1 MAARVEHEPMPVLK
15 RGGVSI
21 SYSDS
26 GSGLPILMSHGYSAT
41 EQMWRPQLAAITERY
56 RLITWDMRGH
66 GASDSPDDPALY
78 SEAHTVGD
86 MLSILEATRVEKAVI
101 GGLSLGGY
109 MTLAFQHAHPER
121 CRALILCDTGPG
133 YRNPVAREDWNGTAE
148 KRALA
153 FEERGFEA
161 LGRSPEV
168 AQTRSGHRS
177 AQGLA
182 NAARGMLKQFDA
194 RIMEGLPSI
203 DVPVLI
209 IVGEND
215 RPYLAGS
222 DYMAAKIPNAVKVV
236 ISDAGHSSNIDQPE
250 AFNCAV
256 LDFLAQ
262 IDVPAMGAA
271 EA

>member
-1 MAARVEHEPMPVLK
+1 MPVLN
-15 RGGVSI
+15 RNGVSI

-26 GSGLPILMSHGYSAT
+26 GKGLPVLMSHGYSAT
-41 EQMWRPQLAAITERY
+41 QQMWRPQEAALAERC
-56 RLITWDMRGH
+56 RMITWDMRGH
-66 GASDSPDDPALY
+66 GATDSPDDPALY
-78 SEAHTVGD
+78 SEAHTVAD
-86 MLSILEATRVEKAVI
+86 MAAVLDAVEVEKAVI

-109 MTLAFQHAHPER
+109 MTLAFQNAHPER
-121 CRALILCDTGPG
+121 CLALILCDTGPG

-168 AQTRSGHRS
+168 AQTGSGHRS
-177 AQGLA
+177 PQGLA
-182 NAARGMLKQFDA
+182 NAARGMLKQFDS
-194 RIMEGLPSI
+194 RIIEGLPHI
-203 DVPVLI
+203 EVPVLI

-215 RPYLAGS
+215 TPFLSGS

-236 ISDAGHSSNIDQPE
+236 IPNAGHSSNIDQPE
-250 AFNCAV
+250 AFNRAV

-262 IDVPAMGAA
+262 VPVPA
-271 EA
+271 